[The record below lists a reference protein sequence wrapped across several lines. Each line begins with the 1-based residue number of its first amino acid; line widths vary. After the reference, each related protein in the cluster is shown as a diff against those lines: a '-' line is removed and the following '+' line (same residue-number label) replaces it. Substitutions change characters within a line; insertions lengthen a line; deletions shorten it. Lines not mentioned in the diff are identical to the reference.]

1 MSGWVERSIDIGGEP
16 LVLLEAGEGRPLL
29 ILHDE
34 LGPADWQVWHDKAVA
49 AGRKLVMPVL
59 PGFRSDRLKWIRDV
73 RDLASFLGRV
83 LRAEKLVPV
92 DVIGFSFGGW
102 LAAEMA
108 VANPGQFRKMALVA
122 PFGLKPAEGYITDMF
137 IVTSAEYIRM
147 SFTDPAATPE
157 FSALY
162 GSPDPQTIE
171 GWEDARRECAEIAW
185 QPYMHS
191 PSLDHLLRG
200 VDGLPVLLLWGGR
213 DAIVP
218 ESAMR
223 AYEKAL
229 PRVEAKVFSGCGHRP
244 ELERREDFAAH
255 LTRFL
260 D

>member
-1 MSGWVERSIDIGGEP
+1 
-16 LVLLEAGEGRPLL
+16 
-29 ILHDE
+29 
-34 LGPADWQVWHDKAVA
+34 
-49 AGRKLVMPVL
+49 
-59 PGFRSDRLKWIRDV
+59 
-73 RDLASFLGRV
+73 
-83 LRAEKLVPV
+83 
-92 DVIGFSFGGW
+92 
-102 LAAEMA
+102 
-108 VANPGQFRKMALVA
+108 
-122 PFGLKPAEGYITDMF
+122 
-137 IVTSAEYIRM
+137 
-147 SFTDPAATPE
+147 
-157 FSALY
+157 
-162 GSPDPQTIE
+162 
-171 GWEDARRECAEIAW
+171 
-185 QPYMHS
+185 MHS